1 MLLLFITENGR
12 VILRK
17 YVAVVVAALVVATSL
32 DVASAAS
39 KGVHRSVEAAFSTTT
54 NRYKYRP
61 GGKCNIQNWPVTLHV
76 YTHSHV
82 GR

>member
-61 GGKCNIQNWPVTLHV
+61 GGKCNKIGLLPYTYILTL
-76 YTHSHV
+76 T
-82 GR
+82 